1 MQGTSLL
8 KVVKKD
14 KKQEKLIGKIK
25 GKERTFY

>member
-14 KKQEKLIGKIK
+14 KKQEKLTGKIK
-25 GKERTFY
+25 GKERNFY